1 MTWFREGLY
10 WLSCFKQ
17 RHALSSDDNKTLLLF
32 LEKNNSRISLYG
44 LCILLRPQVWR
55 HLVQVTPWVETQTPG
70 IWGHDRE
77 TFTMYVSFCH
87 SAQWCKEVGPCIVF
101 FKNQFLSNPAF
112 CPIWHK
118 PKTWKLKNLK
128 TKKPENPKPKTS
140 LKDADRHCNYLKGN
154 SVKKQILWCQI

>member
-1 MTWFREGLY
+1 MWSKESFITWHGLERDYIDYHVSNNVMHWVLMTTKHFYFFW
-10 WLSCFKQ
+10 K
-17 RHALSSDDNKTLLLF
+17 KTT
-32 LEKNNSRISLYG
+32 RISLYG

-128 TKKPENPKPKTS
+128 IQNRKPAWRMQT
-140 LKDADRHCNYLKGN
+140 DT
-154 SVKKQILWCQI
+154 VII